1 MAANGQKKWFVEAG
15 KLISKLQKVM
25 SRFEGATSVAKKTA
39 PRKVAV
45 AASTGETR
53 RGRKADPNSKSQM
66 VKTYFE
72 KHGFDHALKEVA
84 ETLTKKH
91 GQEFTVGLVAN
102 IKHRLGGT
110 NHRETKPAKK
120 EAKAKAPKNKVK
132 VSKKEAAEKK
142 GGPSLS
148 EVVAKILADNP
159 NGLKLGEIT
168 DKVKNSNYEYR
179 GGKEIEGLRSNIWQC
194 LNKMKK
200 EGSHKGYEGTQPV
213 VIHNADDK
221 KYLINPKAARK
232 VA

>member
-1 MAANGQKKWFVEAG
+1 MSAMQKKWYVETG
-15 KLISKLQKVM
+15 RLISKLQKTF
-25 SRFEGATSVAKKTA
+25 SQFEAGVATVKTSKKPAKQ
-39 PRKVAV
+39 KVAV
-45 AASTGETR
+45 AVGETR

-72 KHGFDHALKEVA
+72 KYGFDHPLKAVA

-91 GQEFTVGLVAN
+91 GQEFTIGLVAN

-110 NHRETKPAKK
+110 NHREAKSSKK
-120 EAKAKAPKNKVK
+120 ETKAPKAKVK
-132 VSKKEAAEKK
+132 VSKKESVVSKK

-148 EVVAKILADNP
+148 EVVAKTLADSVE
-159 NGLKLGEIT
+159 GLKLSEIT
-168 DKVKNSNYEYR
+168 EKVKSSNYEYR

-213 VIHNADDK
+213 VIHNSEDK
-221 KYLINPKAARK
+221 KYLINPKANRR

>member
-1 MAANGQKKWFVEAG
+1 MSATQKKWYVETG
-15 KLISKLQKVM
+15 RLIAKLQKAF
-25 SRFEGATSVAKKTA
+25 SRFEAGVGTAKASKKPTKQ
-39 PRKVAV
+39 KVAV
-45 AASTGETR
+45 AAGETR

-72 KHGFDHALKEVA
+72 KYGFDHPLKEVA

-120 EAKAKAPKNKVK
+120 ETKAPKAKAK
-132 VSKKEAAEKK
+132 VSKKEAVVAKK

-148 EVVAKILADNP
+148 EVVAKILADSP
-159 NGLKLGEIT
+159 EGLKLGEIT
-168 DKVKNSNYEYR
+168 EKVKGSNYEYR

-213 VIHNADDK
+213 VIHNSEDK
-221 KYLINPKAARK
+221 KYLINPKANRK